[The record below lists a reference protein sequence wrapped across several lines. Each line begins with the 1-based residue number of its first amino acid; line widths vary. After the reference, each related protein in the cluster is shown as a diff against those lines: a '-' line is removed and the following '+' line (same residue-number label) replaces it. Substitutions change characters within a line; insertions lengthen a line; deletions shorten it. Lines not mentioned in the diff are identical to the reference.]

1 MEIPTML
8 DIILYKCCTSLPAL
22 LLQTSLTML
31 TNYVCANW
39 LSGVSLGVLGVR
51 LEQQGS
57 TVQLAVLEMV
67 TFSHCLWTC
76 DWPGIRGALMAWWGF
91 MSIGVYIYHTHVYMK
106 IQNACLNLQSL
117 LVDLLHFRLT
127 FENWMFLCIIP
138 QAKLSNFF
146 LRN

>member
-8 DIILYKCCTSLPAL
+8 DIILYKCCTSLLAL
-22 LLQTSLTML
+22 LFQASLTML
-31 TNYVCANW
+31 TNYICANW
-39 LSGVSLGVLGVR
+39 LSGVSLDVLGVW
-51 LEQQGS
+51 LGQQGS

-67 TFSHCLWTC
+67 IFSHCLWTC

-91 MSIGVYIYHTHVYMK
+91 TSIGVYISYTRIYENSECSSKSSVF
-106 IQNACLNLQSL
+106 ACGLATFQIDLWELN
-117 LVDLLHFRLT
+117 V
-127 FENWMFLCIIP
+127 LCIIP